1 MASNRIGRIN
11 EEIRQEL
18 AELIRNLKDPR
29 VQQSMVS
36 VTAVETSPDL
46 RYAKVYISVL
56 DKDRTQETLKG
67 LKSAGGWLR
76 RELGARLRLRCT
88 PELVFTEDTSIGYGA
103 HIADLLAS
111 LNIPKEESENDD
123 PGNG

>member
-18 AELIRNLKDPR
+18 AALIRTLKDPR
-29 VQQSMVS
+29 VQQSLVS
-36 VTAVETSPDL
+36 VTAVETTSDL

-56 DKDRTQETLKG
+56 DKARTQETLKG

-111 LNIPKEESENDD
+111 LNIPKEDPQNDD
-123 PGNG
+123 PQNS

>member
-18 AELIRNLKDPR
+18 AALIRSLKDPR

-36 VTAVETSPDL
+36 VTAVETTSDL
-46 RYAKVYISVL
+46 RYAKVFISVL
-56 DKDRTQETLKG
+56 DKARTQETLKG

-111 LNIPKEESENDD
+111 LNIPKEDPQNDD
-123 PGNG
+123 PQDS